1 MKKNFETITLE
12 IVTLYDEDV
21 IRTSSYDNVESMIEF
36 PEEFE

>member
-36 PEEFE
+36 PEDFD

>member
-12 IVTLYDEDV
+12 IVTIYDEDV

-36 PEEFE
+36 PEDFD